1 MERHFLSTNHFLGA
15 SATQGEVFCFR
26 CGDFV
31 YDVEFDLARQ
41 VRDCVVCVRVCVCVF
56 VCLWVGG

>member
-1 MERHFLSTNHFLGA
+1 MERHFLATNHFLGA
-15 SATQGEVFCFR
+15 DVAQGEVFCFR

-41 VRDCVVCVRVCVCVF
+41 VRTCMRCKNGTYGR
-56 VCLWVGG
+56 